1 MPKKGSNTV
10 ANKIAAFSSGVAP
23 VKAGMDTS
31 TEDEILVEE
40 VLHKL
45 EAASRMPAPSGKCQ
59 LSKAVVQGAYKELQ
73 KSRET
78 AARLEKELEEL
89 KNSRV
94 QLLPPSAWIKR
105 EQKYKM
111 DLERYEHTIGMQ
123 QQRLEKLEDEV
134 KVLQAGA
141 NIKPL
146 EEKIMELEEQLKS
159 ASQERTNFQSKFHEL
174 SIKHRQLI
182 ETSPQVASIWNEVV
196 VQSGGDAPGDLQP
209 NEQL

>member
-1 MPKKGSNTV
+1 MPCQCYSSQQMPCFSDAIV
-10 ANKIAAFSSGVAP
+10 LCIDSSCSLLAAALP
-23 VKAGMDTS
+23 VQ
-31 TEDEILVEE
+31 
-40 VLHKL
+40 
-45 EAASRMPAPSGKCQ
+45 MPAPSGKCQ

-146 EEKIMELEEQLKS
+146 EEKIMV
-159 ASQERTNFQSKFHEL
+159 SKGFNNW
-174 SIKHRQLI
+174 
-182 ETSPQVASIWNEVV
+182 T
-196 VQSGGDAPGDLQP
+196 
-209 NEQL
+209 